1 MSKSPNIIF
10 ITHPFYAVNNKDNTY
25 KLYFGKNTKN
35 KFKNIYLDFMNI
47 VEMKKKVIFQCS
59 IIF

>member
-25 KLYFGKNTKN
+25 KLYF
-35 KFKNIYLDFMNI
+35 
-47 VEMKKKVIFQCS
+47 V
-59 IIF
+59 